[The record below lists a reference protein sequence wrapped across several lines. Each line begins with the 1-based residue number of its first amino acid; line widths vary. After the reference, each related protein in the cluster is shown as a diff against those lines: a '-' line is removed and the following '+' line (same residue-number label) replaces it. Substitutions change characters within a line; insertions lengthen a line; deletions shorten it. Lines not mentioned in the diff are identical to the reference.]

1 MTYKSNIG
9 NYIRVLKGIIMG
21 SLSVQWK
28 ITLLSG
34 CCILLVAISLISFTL
49 SSSTSNQDIIQ
60 LQTSNSVGEKSE
72 QLLMSEANTQASI
85 VQKYLD
91 EATYR
96 AEMLA
101 ESIAF
106 LQYNAEENFTSSDQ
120 LRNSVSELLKRSV
133 QNFDNMHAAFTTFLP
148 DMLDGEDGNYANA
161 DYVSSNDKGRFSAY
175 WYKNSQNEPTLTIK
189 SERQINNTSLAVS
202 GQASNFWYSCSTV
215 NNRTCVIEPYLYNE
229 NGASQLIS
237 TITVP
242 LRKDGEIIGVT
253 GIDLKINVLQQYAL
267 RADQAL
273 FSGAGTVQIVSN
285 NGQLIATDGDDS
297 AIGSQITDP
306 QLKQWLVDGVTQSQW
321 SKDQQSLTVFMPI
334 KLNAVN
340 WGVVITMP
348 RTNVMA
354 DALALNQLM
363 EVQAAESLKVQ
374 IITGVIVTLFGLV
387 IIWFA
392 AVQLVAPIKAVASRL
407 QDIATGEGDLTQRL
421 DVRTADEIGELA
433 IWFNRFLDKIQGTIK
448 DVIETSDVMSKT
460 SKQAEKIALQSRQ
473 SSESQFREVDMVATA
488 SEEMTQT
495 SALVLAN
502 ADRAAEMASQAEQS
516 AKSGQAVVQ
525 QSADTMQELVERMA
539 MAVPIANELE
549 KNGGNIS
556 TILSVIEGISEQ
568 TNLLAL
574 NAAIEAARAGEQGR
588 GFAVV
593 ADEVRQLASRTHDSV
608 DQIRVVIED
617 LQNGTR
623 SVTTAI
629 SEGNHL
635 ALETSTQVQKAVSS
649 LADIS
654 SFVADIQMMNSEI
667 VNAAS
672 EQKTVSTEVNVNVA
686 NIRDLSQS
694 ILDQS
699 TEAEKVGQTI
709 AKLSSQQQVLVGQF
723 KVD

>member
-1 MTYKSNIG
+1 
-9 NYIRVLKGIIMG
+9 MG

-49 SSSTSNQDIIQ
+49 SSSTSNQEIIQ
-60 LQTSNSVGEKSE
+60 VQTSNSVGEKSE

-189 SERQINNTSLAVS
+189 SEQQINNTSLAVS
-202 GQASNFWYSCSTV
+202 GQASNFWYSCSTL

-229 NGASQLIS
+229 NGTSQLIS

-242 LRKDGEIIGVT
+242 LRKDGDIIGVT

-273 FSGAGTVQIVSN
+273 FSGAGKVQIVSN
-285 NGQLIATDGDDS
+285 NGQLIATDGDAS

-392 AVQLVAPIKAVASRL
+392 AVKLVAPIKAIASRL

-460 SKQAEKIALQSRQ
+460 SKKAEQIALQSRQ

-516 AKSGQAVVQ
+516 AQSGQAIVQ

-556 TILSVIEGISEQ
+556 AILSVIEGISEQ

-623 SVTTAI
+623 SVTNAI

-635 ALETSTQVQKAVSS
+635 ALETATQVKKAVSS

-654 SFVADIQMMNSEI
+654 SFVADIQVMNSEI

-672 EQKTVSTEVNVNVA
+672 EQKTVSTEVNGNVA

>member
-1 MTYKSNIG
+1 
-9 NYIRVLKGIIMG
+9 MG

-49 SSSTSNQDIIQ
+49 SSSTSNQEIIQ
-60 LQTSNSVGEKSE
+60 VQTSNSVGEKSE

-189 SERQINNTSLAVS
+189 SEQQINNTSLAVS
-202 GQASNFWYSCSTV
+202 GQASNFWYSCSTL

-229 NGASQLIS
+229 NGTSQLIS

-242 LRKDGEIIGVT
+242 LRKDGDIIGVT

-273 FSGAGTVQIVSN
+273 FSGAGKVQIVSN
-285 NGQLIATDGDDS
+285 NGQLIATDGDAS

-348 RTNVMA
+348 RTSVMA

-392 AVQLVAPIKAVASRL
+392 AVKLVAPIKAIASRL

-460 SKQAEKIALQSRQ
+460 SKKAEQIALQSRQ

-516 AKSGQAVVQ
+516 AKSGQAIVQ

-556 TILSVIEGISEQ
+556 AILSVIEGISEQ

-623 SVTTAI
+623 SVTNAI

-635 ALETSTQVQKAVSS
+635 ALETATQVKKAVSS

-654 SFVADIQMMNSEI
+654 SFVADIQVMNSEI

-672 EQKTVSTEVNVNVA
+672 EQKTVSTEVNGNVA

>member
-1 MTYKSNIG
+1 
-9 NYIRVLKGIIMG
+9 MG

-34 CCILLVAISLISFTL
+34 CCILVVAISLIGFTL
-49 SSSTSNQDIIQ
+49 SSSTTNQKIIQ
-60 LQTSNSVGEKSE
+60 VQTSNSVGEKSE
-72 QLLMSEANTQASI
+72 QLLISGASTQASI

-91 EATYR
+91 EAAYR

-106 LQYNAEENFTSSDQ
+106 VQYNAEDNFTSSDE
-120 LRNSVSELLKRSV
+120 LRDSVSELLKRSV
-133 QNFDNMHAAFTTFLP
+133 QNFDNMHAAFTTFMP
-148 DMLDGEDGNYANA
+148 DMLDGEDANYTDA
-161 DYVSSNDKGRFSAY
+161 DYVSSNDQGRFSAY
-175 WYKNSQNEPTLTIK
+175 WYKNNENDPKLIIK
-189 SERQINNTSLAVS
+189 TEQQINDTAKSAN
-202 GQASNFWYSCSTV
+202 GQANNFWYTCSIT
-215 NNRTCVIEPYLYNE
+215 NKRMCVIEPYLYNE
-229 NGASQLIS
+229 NGASHLVS

-242 LRKDGEIIGVT
+242 VRKQGEIIGVT
-253 GIDLKINVLQQYAL
+253 GIDLKIGVLQDFAQ

-273 FSGAGTVQIVSN
+273 FSGAGKVQIVSN
-285 NGQLIATDGDDS
+285 YGQLVASDAKNA
-297 AIGSQITDP
+297 AIGQKISNP
-306 QLKQWLVDGVTQSQW
+306 QLTQWLAKGITQSQW
-321 SKDQQSLTVFMPI
+321 SRDQQSLTIFMPI
-334 KLNAVN
+334 KLNTIN
-340 WGVVITMP
+340 WGIVITMP
-348 RTNVMA
+348 REVVLA
-354 DALALNQLM
+354 DALALNKLI
-363 EVQAAESLKVQ
+363 EEQAKETLSTQ
-374 IITGVIVTLFGLV
+374 IITGVIVTLLGLL

-392 AVQLVAPIKAVASRL
+392 AVKLVAPIKAVANRL
-407 QDIATGEGDLTQRL
+407 QDIASGEGDLTQRL
-421 DVRTADEIGELA
+421 EVKSSDEIGELA
-433 IWFNRFLDKIQGTIK
+433 TWFNRFLDKIQGTIK
-448 DVIETSDVMSKT
+448 DVVTTANTMSET
-460 SKQAEKIALQSRQ
+460 SKQAEAIAQQSRQ
-473 SSESQFREVDMVATA
+473 GSESQFREVDMVATA

-495 SALVLAN
+495 SALVLEN
-502 ADRAAEMASQAEQS
+502 ADRAAEMARQAEQS
-516 AKSGQAVVQ
+516 AQGGQAVVQ

-549 KNGGNIS
+549 INGGNIN

-608 DQIRVVIED
+608 DQIRVVIQD
-617 LQNGTR
+617 LQAGTR
-623 SVTTAI
+623 SVTNAI

-635 ALETSTQVQKAVSS
+635 ALETATQVQKAVDS

-654 SFVADIQMMNSEI
+654 SFVADIQVMNSEI

-672 EQKTVSTEVNVNVA
+672 EQKTVSTEVNGNVA

-699 TEAEKVGQTI
+699 TAAEKVGQNI
-709 AKLSSQQQVLVGQF
+709 AQLSSQQQALVGQF

>member
-1 MTYKSNIG
+1 
-9 NYIRVLKGIIMG
+9 MG

-60 LQTSNSVGEKSE
+60 IQTSNSVGEKSE

-189 SERQINNTSLAVS
+189 NERQINNTSLAVS
-202 GQASNFWYSCSTV
+202 GQANNFWYSCSTV

-273 FSGAGTVQIVSN
+273 FSGAGTVQIISN
-285 NGQLIATDGDDS
+285 NGQLIATDGNDS

-348 RTNVMA
+348 RKNVMA

-516 AKSGQAVVQ
+516 AQSGQAIVQ

-556 TILSVIEGISEQ
+556 AILSVIEGISEQ

-635 ALETSTQVQKAVSS
+635 ALETATQVKKAVSS
-649 LADIS
+649 LSDIS

>member
-1 MTYKSNIG
+1 
-9 NYIRVLKGIIMG
+9 MG

-49 SSSTSNQDIIQ
+49 LSSTSNQKIIQ
-60 LQTSNSVGEKSE
+60 VQSSQSVGEKSE

-106 LQYNAEENFTSSDQ
+106 LQFNAEENFTSSDE

-133 QNFDNMHAAFTTFLP
+133 QNFDNMHAAFTTVLP
-148 DMLDGEDGNYANA
+148 DMLDGEDANYTNA
-161 DYVSSNDKGRFSAY
+161 DYVSSNDQGRFSAY
-175 WYKNSQNEPTLTIK
+175 WYKNNQNKPTLTIK
-189 SERQINNTSLAVS
+189 SEQQINNTTQAIS
-202 GQASNFWYSCSTV
+202 GQANNFWYSCSIT
-215 NNRTCVIEPYLYNE
+215 NKRMCVIEPYLYNE
-229 NGASQLIS
+229 NGATRLIS
-237 TITVP
+237 PITVP
-242 LRKDGEIIGVT
+242 LRKQGKIIGVT
-253 GIDLKINVLQQYAL
+253 GIDLKIDVLQQYAQ

-273 FSGAGTVQIVSN
+273 FAGAGKVRIVSN
-285 NGQLIATDGDDS
+285 NGQLVASDDDNA
-297 AIGSQITDP
+297 AIGKQIADP
-306 QLKQWLVDGVTQSQW
+306 QLKQWLTDGVTQSQW
-321 SKDQQSLTVFMPI
+321 SADQQSLTVFMPI
-334 KLNAVN
+334 KLSAVN
-340 WGVVITMP
+340 WGIVITMP
-348 RTNVMA
+348 RETVMA
-354 DALALNQLM
+354 DALALNQLI
-363 EVQAAESLKVQ
+363 EDQANETLQIQ
-374 IITGVIVTLFGLV
+374 IITGIIVTLLGLL

-392 AVQLVAPIKAVASRL
+392 AVKLVAPIKDVATRL
-407 QDIATGEGDLTQRL
+407 QDIASGEGDLTQRL
-421 DVRTADEIGELA
+421 DVKSTDEVGELA

-448 DVIETSDVMSKT
+448 DVIETSDAISKT
-460 SKQAEKIALQSRQ
+460 SKEAGEIAELSRQ
-473 SSESQFREVDMVATA
+473 GSESQFREVDMVATA

-495 SALVLAN
+495 SALVLEN
-502 ADRAAEMASQAEQS
+502 ADKAAEMACQAEQS
-516 AKSGQAVVQ
+516 AKGGQVVVQ
-525 QSADTMQELVERMA
+525 QSAETMQELVERMA
-539 MAVPIANELE
+539 MAVPIADELE
-549 KNGGNIS
+549 KNSGNIS
-556 TILSVIEGISEQ
+556 AILSVIEGISEQ

-617 LQNGTR
+617 LQSGTR

-629 SEGNHL
+629 AEGNHL
-635 ALETSTQVQKAVSS
+635 ALETATRVKQAVNS

-654 SFVADIQMMNSEI
+654 SFVADIQRMNSEI

-672 EQKTVSTEVNVNVA
+672 EQKTVSTEVNGNVA

-699 TEAEKVGQTI
+699 TTAEKIGHDI

-723 KVD
+723 KVE

>member
-1 MTYKSNIG
+1 
-9 NYIRVLKGIIMG
+9 
-21 SLSVQWK
+21 
-28 ITLLSG
+28 
-34 CCILLVAISLISFTL
+34 
-49 SSSTSNQDIIQ
+49 
-60 LQTSNSVGEKSE
+60 
-72 QLLMSEANTQASI
+72 MSEANTQASI

-106 LQYNAEENFTSSDQ
+106 LQYNAEENFTSSEQ

-189 SERQINNTSLAVS
+189 SEQQINNTSLAVS

-215 NNRTCVIEPYLYNE
+215 NNRTCVIEPYFYNE

-285 NGQLIATDGDDS
+285 NGQLIATDGDAS

-306 QLKQWLVDGVTQSQW
+306 QLKQWLVNGVTQSQW

-392 AVQLVAPIKAVASRL
+392 AVKLVAPIKAVASRL

-433 IWFNRFLDKIQGTIK
+433 IWFNRFLDKIQSTIK
-448 DVIETSDVMSKT
+448 DVIATSEAMSKT

-516 AKSGQAVVQ
+516 AQSGQAIVQ

-539 MAVPIANELE
+539 MAVPIANQLE

-556 TILSVIEGISEQ
+556 AILSVIESISEQ

-635 ALETSTQVQKAVSS
+635 ALETATQVQQAVSS

-654 SFVADIQMMNSEI
+654 SFVADIQVMNSEI

-672 EQKTVSTEVNVNVA
+672 EQKTVSSEVNVNVA

-709 AKLSSQQQVLVGQF
+709 AKLASQQQVLVGQF

>member
-1 MTYKSNIG
+1 
-9 NYIRVLKGIIMG
+9 MG

-49 SSSTSNQDIIQ
+49 SSSTSNQEIIQ
-60 LQTSNSVGEKSE
+60 LQTSDSVGEKSE

-120 LRNSVSELLKRSV
+120 LRNSVSELLKRSI

-148 DMLDGEDGNYANA
+148 DTLDGEDGNYANA
-161 DYVSSNDKGRFSAY
+161 DYVSSNDQGRFSAY
-175 WYKNSQNEPTLTIK
+175 WYKNNQNEPTLTIK
-189 SERQINNTSLAVS
+189 TEQQINNTSQAAS
-202 GQASNFWYSCSTV
+202 GQADNFWYSCSTT

-229 NGASQLIS
+229 SGISQLIS

-242 LRKDGEIIGVT
+242 LRKDGEVIAVT
-253 GIDLKINVLQQYAL
+253 GIDLKIDVLQQYAL
-267 RADQAL
+267 SADQAL
-273 FSGAGTVQIVSN
+273 FSGAGKVQIVSN

-297 AIGSQITDP
+297 TIGSPVNDP
-306 QLKQWLVDGVTQSQW
+306 QLKQWLANGVTQSQW
-321 SKDQQSLTVFMPI
+321 SSDQQSLTVFMPI

-340 WGVVITMP
+340 WGIVITMP
-348 RTNVMA
+348 RTSVMA
-354 DALALNQLM
+354 DALALNQLI
-363 EVQAAESLKVQ
+363 EVQAADSLKVQ
-374 IITGVIVTLFGLV
+374 IITGVIVTLFGLL

-392 AVQLVAPIKAVASRL
+392 AVKLVAPIKAVANRL

-421 DVRTADEIGELA
+421 DVRSSDEIGELA
-433 IWFNRFLDKIQGTIK
+433 TWFNRFLDKIQGTIK
-448 DVIETSDVMSKT
+448 EVIETSNAISNT
-460 SKQAEKIALQSRQ
+460 SKQAEEIAEQSRQ
-473 SSESQFREVDMVATA
+473 GCESQFKEVDMVATA

-495 SALVLAN
+495 SALVLEN
-502 ADRAAEMASQAEQS
+502 ADKAAEMASQAEKLAQGGQS
-516 AKSGQAVVQ
+516 VVQ

-539 MAVPIANELE
+539 MAVPIATELE
-549 KNGGNIS
+549 KNSGNIS
-556 TILSVIEGISEQ
+556 SILSVIEGISEQ

-593 ADEVRQLASRTHDSV
+593 ADEVRLLASRTHDSV
-608 DQIRVVIED
+608 DEIRVVIED
-617 LQNGTR
+617 LQSGTR

-635 ALETSTQVQKAVSS
+635 ALETATQVKQAVES

-654 SFVADIQMMNSEI
+654 SFVADIQVMNSEI

-672 EQKTVSTEVNVNVA
+672 EQKTVSTEVNGNVA

-694 ILDQS
+694 MLDQS
-699 TEAEKVGQTI
+699 TAAEKIGQNI
-709 AKLSSQQQVLVGQF
+709 AQLSSQQQALVGQF